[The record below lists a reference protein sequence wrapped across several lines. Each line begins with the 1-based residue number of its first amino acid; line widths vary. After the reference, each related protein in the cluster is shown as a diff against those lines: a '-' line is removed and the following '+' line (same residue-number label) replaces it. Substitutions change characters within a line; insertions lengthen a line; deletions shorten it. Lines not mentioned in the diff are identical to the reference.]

1 LENVNFLAYRNAVRQ
16 VWKDG
21 KITSS
26 ELETLE
32 TVRKSL
38 NISMQEHDDIEIEV
52 KNELEAQGIKFEKP
66 VIPQSSTTEPPNTTA
81 IEHQPLDDV
90 ETDEIFTYFNQGK
103 TAYDKK
109 QFDIAVEYFDKVL
122 SIDPENDRA
131 VFYKKRSLSKIPK
144 TITAAELEP
153 EPKPEPEHETVESTI
168 DSSTNVLTIENSP
181 PNNISNN
188 PGNPSI
194 ESGNKNLVNMS
205 AETVT
210 TKPIQS
216 TNDSTSV
223 LESIPEPL
231 SHSIPAEGSGGDPN
245 CTSCEGTGEC
255 RWCNSSGKCNW
266 CSGLGNCKKCG
277 ATGKIDGEDCSSCKG
292 TGECF
297 SCKGTGNCFWCKGTG
312 KCSKCNS

>member
-16 VWKDG
+16 AWKDG
-21 KITSS
+21 IITAA

-38 NISMQEHDDIEIEV
+38 NISMEEHNNIEQEV
-52 KNELEAQGIKFEKP
+52 KDELEAQGLKFEKP
-66 VIPQSSTTEPPNTTA
+66 DPHQSSSTQPPIATAVEPPTQND
-81 IEHQPLDDV
+81 E
-90 ETDEIFTYFNQGK
+90 ETDEIFTYFTQGK

-109 QFDIAVEYFDKVL
+109 QFDLAVEYFDKVL

-131 VFYKKRSLSKIPK
+131 VFYKKRSISKIPK
-144 TITAAELEP
+144 TIAIPVPQLKTEP
-153 EPKPEPEHETVESTI
+153 ETVESRI
-168 DSSTNVLTIENSP
+168 DSSTSVLTINNLP
-181 PNNISNN
+181 PNTISNN
-188 PGNPSI
+188 PGNSSV
-194 ESGNKNLVNMS
+194 ERGNNNMVNMS

-210 TKPIQS
+210 AKPIQS
-216 TNDSTSV
+216 TNDSTSI
-223 LESIPEPL
+223 LESMPEPL
-231 SHSIPAEGSGGDPN
+231 SHTVSAAESGGCDPN
-245 CTSCEGTGEC
+245 CSSCDGTGEC

-266 CSGLGNCKKCG
+266 CNGLGKCKKCG
-277 ATGKIDGEDCSSCKG
+277 ATGKINGEDCSSCKG